1 MVIVFCA
8 AVDVFG
14 LRSAKIGW
22 ILRIHEGEK
31 EDSFFDKELLE
42 RNCGFRYSRIMKRKY

>member
-22 ILRIHEGEK
+22 ILRIHEGER
-31 EDSFFDKELLE
+31 EDSFFDGFESRSCWNVIVDSDILE
-42 RNCGFRYSRIMKRKY
+42 

>member
-14 LRSAKIGW
+14 LRSVKIGR
-22 ILRIHEGEK
+22 ILRIHEGGGR
-31 EDSFFDKELLE
+31 E
-42 RNCGFRYSRIMKRKY
+42 R

>member
-22 ILRIHEGEK
+22 ILRIHEGER
-31 EDSFFDKELLE
+31 EDSFFDESRSCWNVIVDSDILE
-42 RNCGFRYSRIMKRKY
+42 

>member
-14 LRSAKIGW
+14 LRFAKIGW
-22 ILRIHEGEK
+22 ILRIHEGER
-31 EDSFFDKELLE
+31 EDFLTSQ
-42 RNCGFRYSRIMKRKY
+42 GVVGT